1 MACEENTIQLPI
13 NIKSGDAKQYSRN
26 LSQFL
31 YDFTSA
37 NSITIMQ
44 MSSKLRGA
52 FYMILPNISNS
63 YINFTT
69 LGNLQYQGSIVL
81 MQSLNY
87 FNGSKK
93 PMEIIH
99 IFMSKNT
106 SEFLLMF
113 TPVKVASG
121 NSSSTTFFNS
131 FVPLLKKT
139 KEQNN
144 NFSQTVNIQG
154 LNLNNIIPRSHFM
167 YYNAAVPLLG
177 GDCTKKVKLIIYDKP
192 IDINR
197 KDYENFKSIFGLYDT
212 NDLTSTETNPRKNL
226 KNYVPKHTINYKMM
240 YFNKEGTKRGPGKHN
255 SDDIKELTC
264 TPILDE
270 EDKPI
275 EGTRLDWIKQGFEKG
290 VSAELKN
297 LLFIIILVAVVVGVI
312 VTVHE
317 FVFKNLGKLVG
328 DDNIVARS
336 KDNL

>member
-1 MACEENTIQLPI
+1 MACEENTIQVPI
-13 NIKSGDAKQYSRN
+13 NIKSGDVKQYSRN
-26 LSQFL
+26 LSQFI
-31 YDFTSA
+31 YDFTSG
-37 NSITIMQ
+37 NSISIMQ
-44 MSSKLRGA
+44 LGHKLRGA
-52 FYMILPNISNS
+52 FYMIFPNINNS

-87 FNGSKK
+87 FNGRKR

-99 IFMSKNT
+99 IFISKNT
-106 SEFLLMF
+106 REYLFMF
-113 TPVKVASG
+113 TPVKVGSG
-121 NSSSTTFFNS
+121 SSSSTTFFNS
-131 FVPLLKKT
+131 FVPLLKKK
-139 KEQNN
+139 KEQKDY
-144 NFSQTVNIQG
+144 FQQTVNVQG

-167 YYNAAVPLLG
+167 YYNAAIPLF
-177 GDCTKKVKLIIYDKP
+177 GDCTTKHKIILYDRP

-197 KDYENFKSIFGLYDT
+197 KDYLNLKGIFGLYKD
-212 NDLTSTETNPRKNL
+212 NNLTSTETNSRINL
-226 KNYVPKHTINYKMM
+226 KNYVTKHTINYKMM
-240 YFNKEGTKRGPGKHN
+240 YFNKIGTKRGPGKHD

-270 EDKPI
+270 EDQPI
-275 EGTRLDWIKQGFEKG
+275 EGNRLDWIKQGFEKG

-317 FVFKNLGKLVG
+317 FVFKNLGKFVG
-328 DDNIVARS
+328 DEGIVARS